1 MQAISEILTG
11 IQTPAE
17 TGAGASSRPMMD
29 GYNELTQWAND
40 AINANS
46 WRISP
51 DQVLS
56 GESER
61 LLLELVA
68 ENNRRLRETQQEAA
82 ENNTERLLKRHRL
95 ETLEVIAAYLK
106 LRFEQN
112 RKGSSAM
119 IEWPDW
125 SDAAIQ
131 GASIQTTEDRK
142 STRLNSSHSTTSR
155 MPSSA

>member
-61 LLLELVA
+61 LLLEL
-68 ENNRRLRETQQEAA
+68 AA
-82 ENNTERLLKRHRL
+82 EIT
-95 ETLEVIAAYLK
+95 
-106 LRFEQN
+106 
-112 RKGSSAM
+112 
-119 IEWPDW
+119 
-125 SDAAIQ
+125 
-131 GASIQTTEDRK
+131 GASERPSRK
-142 STRLNSSHSTTSR
+142 LPRITPRDF
-155 MPSSA
+155 

>member
-1 MQAISEILTG
+1 
-11 IQTPAE
+11 
-17 TGAGASSRPMMD
+17 MMD

-68 ENNRRLRETQQEAA
+68 ENNRRLRATQQEVA
-82 ENNTERLLKRHRL
+82 ENSNETHPKRHRL
-95 ETLEVIAAYLK
+95 ETVEVNAAYPK
-106 LRFEQN
+106 R
-112 RKGSSAM
+112 
-119 IEWPDW
+119 
-125 SDAAIQ
+125 
-131 GASIQTTEDRK
+131 
-142 STRLNSSHSTTSR
+142 RLEHHGQES
-155 MPSSA
+155 